1 MEPNKMEEDFRKK
14 LNAREIQPSEA
25 AWDRLDAMLSVAE
38 NKKPKRNN
46 TFLFIAAGLAL
57 FFAVGLFLF
66 QQENTNPEIQLSAPT
81 VVTSDEK
88 APVLEKTEV
97 VQQGIDATNQ
107 KISEGKSSQAIA
119 ENQVVSV
126 TEKKVKSNAETT
138 TDFQHQIIKEQIAE
152 VIPKQEPETQKSSTV
167 ESEKLLA
174 ITDAPKEKQKVKVS
188 ANSLLS
194 SVEGELNQE
203 FRETTLQRLN
213 RNFKT
218 VRTAVANRN
227 YE

>member
-14 LNAREIQPSEA
+14 LNSREIQPSEA

-66 QQENTNPEIQLSAPT
+66 QQENTNQEIRLTNPT

-88 APVLEKTEV
+88 VPVLGKTEV
-97 VQQGIDATNQ
+97 FQEGIRATDQ
-107 KISEGKSSQAIA
+107 TISEVKSSQAIA
-119 ENQVVSV
+119 ENQVISN
-126 TEKKVKSNAETT
+126 TKKEMKSEAKTT
-138 TDFQHQIIKEQIAE
+138 TDFQHQTMKEQIAE
-152 VIPKQEPETQKSSTV
+152 VIPKQEPETQKSTLDG
-167 ESEKLLA
+167 EKLLA

-203 FRETTLQRLN
+203 FRETTLQRLS

-218 VRTAVANRN
+218 VKTAVANRN

>member
-1 MEPNKMEEDFRKK
+1 MEPNKMEEEFRNK
-14 LNAREIQPSEA
+14 LNAREIQPSDA

-46 TFLFIAAGLAL
+46 TFLFIAASLVL
-57 FFAVGLFLF
+57 FFAVGLFLL
-66 QQENTNPEIQLSAPT
+66 QEEKSNPEIRLSNPT
-81 VVTSDEK
+81 VGTSDEK
-88 APVLEKTEV
+88 QPVLENQGTSQEAIGVINSV
-97 VQQGIDATNQ
+97 V
-107 KISEGKSSQAIA
+107 SEGKPAQSIA
-119 ENQVVSV
+119 ENQPIVKAKNK
-126 TEKKVKSNAETT
+126 EKTDAKTIP
-138 TDFQHQIIKEQIAE
+138 DFQQRIVKEQIAE
-152 VIPKQEPETQKSSTV
+152 VIPKEEPEMQKNTADT
-167 ESEKLLA
+167 EKLLA
-174 ITDAPKEKQKVKVS
+174 LVDAPKEKQKVKVS

-218 VRTAVANRN
+218 VKTAVANRN

>member
-1 MEPNKMEEDFRKK
+1 MEPNKMEEEFRKK

-66 QQENTNPEIQLSAPT
+66 QQGKTNPEIRLTNPT

-88 APVLEKTEV
+88 SPVLEQSEIYQETTGEA
-97 VQQGIDATNQ
+97 DQ
-107 KISEGKSSQAIA
+107 KISEGKPNQVIA

-126 TEKKVKSNAETT
+126 TKKRVKSNAETT
-138 TDFQHQIIKEQIAE
+138 TDFQHQTIKEQIAQ
-152 VIPKQEPETQKSSTV
+152 VIPKQEPEMQKSNV
-167 ESEKLLA
+167 DSEKLLV
-174 ITDAPKEKQKVKVS
+174 ITDAPKEKQKVKVN

-218 VRTAVANRN
+218 VKTAVANRN

>member
-1 MEPNKMEEDFRKK
+1 MEPNKMEEEFRKK
-14 LNAREIQPSEA
+14 LSTREIQPSEA

-46 TFLFIAAGLAL
+46 TFLFIAASLAL

-66 QQENTNPEIQLSAPT
+66 QQEKTNPEIRLTNPT

-107 KISEGKSSQAIA
+107 KISEEKSSQAIA

-126 TEKKVKSNAETT
+126 TKKKVKSNVETT
-138 TDFQHQIIKEQIAE
+138 TDFQHQTIKEQIAE
-152 VIPKQEPETQKSSTV
+152 VIPKQEPELQKSNV
-167 ESEKLLA
+167 DSEKLLA

-218 VRTAVANRN
+218 VKTAVANRN

>member
-38 NKKPKRNN
+38 NKKPKRKN

-57 FFAVGLFLF
+57 FFSVGFFLF
-66 QQENTNPEIQLSAPT
+66 QQEKANPEIQMNNPA
-81 VVTSDEK
+81 VVTSDEQPAILVKQETFEK
-88 APVLEKTEV
+88 AEVAMDQEVSEMKQNEPV
-97 VQQGIDATNQ
+97 
-107 KISEGKSSQAIA
+107 A
-119 ENQVVSV
+119 ENQLISK
-126 TEKKVKSNAETT
+126 TKKNGKSEVKAKTN
-138 TDFQHQIIKEQIAE
+138 FQQQMVKEQIAE
-152 VIPKQEPETQKSSTV
+152 VLPNKSPEMQKVTIDT
-167 ESEKLLA
+167 EKLLA
-174 ITDAPKEKQKVKVS
+174 TNDKPKEKSQVKVNV
-188 ANSLLS
+188 NSLLS

-203 FRETTLQRLN
+203 FRETTLQRLS

-218 VRTAVANRN
+218 VKTAVANRN

>member
-1 MEPNKMEEDFRKK
+1 MEPNKMEEEFRKK
-14 LNAREIQPSEA
+14 LNARAIQPSEA
-25 AWDRLDAMLSVAE
+25 AWDRLDATLSVAE

-57 FFAVGLFLF
+57 FFAVGLFLL
-66 QQENTNPEIQLSAPT
+66 QQENTNPEIRLTNPT
-81 VVTSDEK
+81 VGTSDEK
-88 APVLEKTEV
+88 QPVLENQEGSEAISNV
-97 VQQGIDATNQ
+97 TNE
-107 KISEGKSSQAIA
+107 KIPEGKPNHAIA

-126 TEKKVKSNAETT
+126 TKKKVKSDAETP
-138 TDFQHQIIKEQIAE
+138 TDFQQQTVKEAIAE
-152 VIPKQEPETQKSSTV
+152 VVPEKEPEMQKATSDT
-167 ESEKLLA
+167 EKILV

-218 VRTAVANRN
+218 VKTAVANRN

>member
-46 TFLFIAAGLAL
+46 TFLFIAASLAL
-57 FFAVGLFLF
+57 FFAVGLFLL
-66 QQENTNPEIQLSAPT
+66 QQENANPEIRLTNPT
-81 VVTSDEK
+81 VGTSDEK
-88 APVLEKTEV
+88 QPVLENQQASEAINNVTEQV
-97 VQQGIDATNQ
+97 
-107 KISEGKSSQAIA
+107 ISEGKKYEAIA
-119 ENQVVSV
+119 ENQPVAA
-126 TEKKVKSNAETT
+126 TKKNKASETKT
-138 TDFQHQIIKEQIAE
+138 NTDFQQQTAKEEIVE
-152 VIPKQEPETQKSSTV
+152 VTPKKEPETQKATADT
-167 ESEKLLA
+167 EKLLA
-174 ITDAPKEKQKVKVS
+174 IADVPKEKPQVKVN

-218 VRTAVANRN
+218 VKTAVANRN

>member
-14 LNAREIQPSEA
+14 LNARELQPSEA

-46 TFLFIAAGLAL
+46 TFLFMAASLAL

-66 QQENTNPEIQLSAPT
+66 TEETNNEEVLPKAKDGI
-81 VVTSDEK
+81 VTSE
-88 APVLEKTEV
+88 PLNKTENITEDSNTIAPLQVQETVKQNV
-97 VQQGIDATNQ
+97 VVENHLQAKKESSSKQVLKPSDLPKQIVKEEIALSIQPDTPDNQ
-107 KISEGKSSQAIA
+107 KV
-119 ENQVVSV
+119 N
-126 TEKKVKSNAETT
+126 
-138 TDFQHQIIKEQIAE
+138 
-152 VIPKQEPETQKSSTV
+152 V

-174 ITDAPKEKQKVKVS
+174 NADKAKEKPQVKVNV
-188 ANSLLS
+188 NSLLS

-218 VRTAVANRN
+218 VKTAVANRN

>member
-1 MEPNKMEEDFRKK
+1 MEPNKMEEEFRKK
-14 LNAREIQPSEA
+14 LNEREIQPSEA

-57 FFAVGLFLF
+57 FFAAGLFLF
-66 QQENTNPEIQLSAPT
+66 QQEKTNPEIRLTNPT

-97 VQQGIDATNQ
+97 VQQGIGATDQ
-107 KISEGKSSQAIA
+107 KISEGKSNQAIA
-119 ENQVVSV
+119 ENQFVSV
-126 TEKKVKSNAETT
+126 MKKKVKSNAETT
-138 TDFQHQIIKEQIAE
+138 TDFQHQTIKEQIAE
-152 VIPKQEPETQKSSTV
+152 VIPKQEPEMQKSTV
-167 ESEKLLA
+167 DTEKLLA

-218 VRTAVANRN
+218 VKTAVANRN

>member
-38 NKKPKRNN
+38 NKKPKRKN
-46 TFLFIAAGLAL
+46 TFLFIAASLAL
-57 FFAVGLFLF
+57 FFAVGLFLL
-66 QQENTNPEIQLSAPT
+66 QQEKSNPEIQITNPT
-81 VVTSDEK
+81 VGTSDENR
-88 APVLEKTEV
+88 AVLEEKGTPEESNTV
-97 VQQGIDATNQ
+97 SNQ
-107 KISEGKSSQAIA
+107 KVSEMKQNETIA
-119 ENQVVSV
+119 ENQLILKA
-126 TEKKVKSNAETT
+126 KKNSKSEAKTT
-138 TDFQHQIIKEQIAE
+138 TDFEQQIVKEEIAE
-152 VIPKQEPETQKSSTV
+152 VIPKTEPEVQKAV
-167 ESEKLLA
+167 ADAEKLLA
-174 ITDAPKEKQKVKVS
+174 TTDKPKAKPQVKVN

-218 VRTAVANRN
+218 VKTAVANRN

>member
-1 MEPNKMEEDFRKK
+1 MEPNKMEEEFRKK
-14 LNAREIQPSEA
+14 LSTREIQPSDA

-38 NKKPKRNN
+38 NKKPKRNI

-66 QQENTNPEIQLSAPT
+66 QQENTNPEIRLSTPA

-88 APVLEKTEV
+88 PPVLEKQEIQTGSDV
-97 VQQGIDATNQ
+97 VIDQQ
-107 KISEGKSSQAIA
+107 ISKEKPNQAIA

-126 TEKKVKSNAETT
+126 MKKKVKSDAETP
-138 TDFQHQIIKEQIAE
+138 TDFQQQTVKEAIAE
-152 VIPKQEPETQKSSTV
+152 VVPKKEPEMEKATTDT
-167 ESEKLLA
+167 EKLLA
-174 ITDAPKEKQKVKVS
+174 VTDAPKEKQKVKVN

-218 VRTAVANRN
+218 VKTAVANRN

>member
-1 MEPNKMEEDFRKK
+1 MEPNKMEEEFRKK
-14 LNAREIQPSEA
+14 LNEREIQPSEA

-57 FFAVGLFLF
+57 FFSLGLFLL
-66 QQENTNPEIQLSAPT
+66 QQEKSNPEIQLNNPA
-81 VVTSDEK
+81 VVTSDENPAIIGK
-88 APVLEKTEV
+88 QETVKESNTV
-97 VQQGIDATNQ
+97 IDQ
-107 KISEGKSSQAIA
+107 KISEGKQNEAVV
-119 ENQVVSV
+119 ENQIISK
-126 TEKKVKSNAETT
+126 TKKTMKSDAKTT
-138 TDFQHQIIKEQIAE
+138 TDFQQQTVKEAIAE
-152 VIPKQEPETQKSSTV
+152 VIPKTEPQTQKVSIDA
-167 ESEKLLA
+167 EKLLA
-174 ITDAPKEKQKVKVS
+174 NTDKPKAKPQVKVNV
-188 ANSLLS
+188 NSLLS

-218 VRTAVANRN
+218 VKTAVANRN

>member
-57 FFAVGLFLF
+57 FFAVGLFLL
-66 QQENTNPEIQLSAPT
+66 QQEKVSPEIRLTNPT
-81 VVTSDEK
+81 VGTSDEK
-88 APVLEKTEV
+88 QPVLEN
-97 VQQGIDATNQ
+97 QGTSEAINTVTDQ
-107 KISEGKSSQAIA
+107 VLSEGKQSEAIA
-119 ENQVVSV
+119 ENQTVAKTKRNRKSDVKTTADFQQQPVKEEIALV
-126 TEKKVKSNAETT
+126 TPKNEPEIQKSAVNAEMM
-138 TDFQHQIIKEQIAE
+138 
-152 VIPKQEPETQKSSTV
+152 
-167 ESEKLLA
+167 LA
-174 ITDAPKEKQKVKVS
+174 ITDKPKEKQQVKVN

-203 FRETTLQRLN
+203 FRETTLQRLS

-218 VRTAVANRN
+218 VKTAVANRN

>member
-1 MEPNKMEEDFRKK
+1 MEPNKMEEEFRKK
-14 LNAREIQPSEA
+14 LSTREIQPSEA

-66 QQENTNPEIQLSAPT
+66 EQENTNPEIQLSTPA

-88 APVLEKTEV
+88 QPPVLEKTQV
-97 VQQGIDATNQ
+97 FQQGIDATDQ
-107 KISEGKSSQAIA
+107 KISEGKPNHAIA
-119 ENQVVSV
+119 ENQIISV
-126 TEKKVKSNAETT
+126 AKKKVKSDVKTT
-138 TDFQHQIIKEQIAE
+138 TDFQQQTVKEAIAE
-152 VIPKQEPETQKSSTV
+152 VIPKKEPEMQNATTDT
-167 ESEKLLA
+167 EKLVA
-174 ITDAPKEKQKVKVS
+174 VTDAPKEKQKVKVN

-218 VRTAVANRN
+218 VKTAVANRN

>member
-1 MEPNKMEEDFRKK
+1 MEPNKMEEEFRNK
-14 LNAREIQPSEA
+14 LNEREIQPSEA

-57 FFAVGLFLF
+57 FFAVGLFLL
-66 QQENTNPEIQLSAPT
+66 QQENTNPEIRLTNPT
-81 VVTSDEK
+81 VISSDEK
-88 APVLEKTEV
+88 PPVLEQPEIQPETTGV
-97 VQQGIDATNQ
+97 VDQQ
-107 KISEGKSSQAIA
+107 ISKEKQSQAIT
-119 ENQVVSV
+119 ENQVISV
-126 TEKKVKSNAETT
+126 AKKKVKSDVKTT
-138 TDFQHQIIKEQIAE
+138 TDFQQQTVKEAIAE
-152 VIPKQEPETQKSSTV
+152 VIPKKEPEMQKTTTDT
-167 ESEKLLA
+167 EKLLA
-174 ITDAPKEKQKVKVS
+174 ITDAPKEKQKVKVNV
-188 ANSLLS
+188 NSLLS

-218 VRTAVANRN
+218 VKTAVANRN